1 MNESNQQLAIIEGA
15 LSIEQLVRQRSLITS
30 AMASAMTEGQHYG
43 KIAGC
48 GEKPT
53 LLQPGAQLLCTLFRL
68 RPEYEIFEHDLP
80 GAHKG
85 YRVTCRL
92 FLMGTEPPMR
102 VGEGV
107 GEASSMESK
116 HRYRNA
122 AAEVRDTG
130 DLLPST
136 YWDMRNK
143 QSDERAKQW
152 LASAYDGKNV
162 GPKKID
168 GAWHVV
174 EFMGGSDAK
183 IENPNPTDVH
193 NTVLKMAKKRAF
205 VDASITATA
214 SNDFFTQD
222 LEDIRENLSAV
233 DVVTE
238 MVRKEKPAA
247 KEKPADKPGAGKTN
261 EHAAGEASG
270 LQGWRDT
277 RVHFGKEGGKIKGK
291 RLGDLKSETLQ
302 WLLEQMEEKGEK
314 LRADDKKLKAALAI
328 WKAESSKPKD
338 EGDELPMGDG
348 DDARQANIEQIITN
362 LEYSGCSNE
371 TFFAVANAKGWTKA
385 LVFDSI
391 TAEEARK
398 IVDNNEAVVEACQ
411 AAMKET
417 K

>member
-1 MNESNQQLAIIEGA
+1 MTESNQQLAIIEGA
-15 LSIEQLVRQRSLITS
+15 LSIEQLVRQRDLITG
-30 AMASAMTEGQHYG
+30 AMKNAMTEGQHYG

-48 GEKPT
+48 GDKPT

-122 AAEVRDTG
+122 AAEVKDTG
-130 DLLPST
+130 DELPKI
-136 YWDMRNK
+136 YWDIRNK
-143 QSDERAKQW
+143 KGDEQAKQW
-152 LASAYDGKNV
+152 LASSYDGKNV

-168 GAWHVV
+168 GAWKVV
-174 EFMGGSDAK
+174 EFLGGNDAK
-183 IENPNPTDVH
+183 VENPNPTDVH

-222 LEDIRENLSAV
+222 LEDIRENLAAV

-238 MVRKEKPAA
+238 TVRKEKPEA
-247 KEKPADKPGAGKTN
+247 KEKPADNPGDGNTIK
-261 EHAAGEASG
+261 
-270 LQGWRDT
+270 GWRDT
-277 RVHFGKEGGKIKGK
+277 VVHFGKEGGKIKGK
-291 RLGDLKSETLQ
+291 RLGDLPVATLQ
-302 WLLEQMEEKGEK
+302 WLLETMEEKGDK
-314 LRADDKKLKAALAI
+314 IKGDDKKLFASLLV
-328 WKAESSKPKD
+328 WKAEGGKSASKEKPRAMNQDQAERK
-338 EGDELPMGDG
+338 EGDDA
-348 DDARQANIEQIITN
+348 ARQANIEQITN
-362 LEYSGCSNE
+362 NLDFCGATNE
-371 TFFAVANAKGWTKA
+371 IFWQVVHAKGWTKA
-385 LVFDSI
+385 SDFEEI
-391 TAEEARK
+391 TAEEAKR
-398 IVDNNEAVVEACQ
+398 IVDNNEALVEACQ
-411 AAMKET
+411 EAMKGAA